1 MCIRDRSSGVLTE
14 VKFSGA
20 ARNDTWV
27 ETGSDVSPFYD
38 PLIAKVL
45 VHALDRDGAVSK
57 MRTALDETTLY
68 GIETNLEY
76 LRQVLMDSVFPDGKQ
91 ITRYLNSFTYK
102 PHTIDVQDGGVM
114 TTCLLYTSRC
124 V

>member
-1 MCIRDRSSGVLTE
+1 MTELVTGVDLVEWMIRIAAGETNALDAYLHNPSGHAIQVRLYAEDPNKNFQPSSGVLTE

-45 VHALDRDGAVSK
+45 VHALDRD
-57 MRTALDETTLY
+57 
-68 GIETNLEY
+68 
-76 LRQVLMDSVFPDGKQ
+76 
-91 ITRYLNSFTYK
+91 
-102 PHTIDVQDGGVM
+102 
-114 TTCLLYTSRC
+114 CLLYTSRC